1 MRNEMSVNEALDI
14 AECAIWDKMNQIDPD
29 RRGWDNPEMD
39 ELNEAL
45 LVLNRLR
52 RGEIK

>member
-1 MRNEMSVNEALDI
+1 MEKEMSVREALDI
-14 AECAIWDKMNQIDPD
+14 AESAIWDKMNQIDPH

-45 LVLNRLR
+45 KVLDNLR
-52 RGEIK
+52 SNS